1 MAGFNPNRKKKTYS
15 FNRSQASQIVSA
27 SVNGKVEYF
36 DATLVAVDS
45 PFYILDTPTS
55 QGIPP
60 PPPPPPPI
68 PPGEYDENVI
78 DFTWEESKSTS
89 FSFAF
94 SSIPVVTLE
103 VLPSDGF
110 ENIVAFLGNVTNT
123 GITVNVSA
131 PHTGQIVYRAIY
143 ASSYP
148 TTVSRSV
155 VSTSYFYTASAGY
168 NDLINQD
175 EILTSYSL
183 LTASTAPTNIFF
195 TTRDINNNGD
205 ADVAIVGSSSFG
217 LTSTAVS
224 FSAPITNRVY
234 YLAVK

>member
-45 PFYILDTPTS
+45 PFYILDIPNS
-55 QGIPP
+55 QDIPP
-60 PPPPPPPI
+60 PPPPL
-68 PPGEYDENVI
+68 PPGQYDEDVI
-78 DFTWEESKSTS
+78 DFTWEDTKSVPLNIT
-89 FSFAF
+89 F
-94 SSIPVVTLE
+94 SSEPIVTLE
-103 VLPSDGF
+103 ILPAGGY
-110 ENIVAFLGNVTNT
+110 ENIVAFLGNVSQGN
-123 GITVNVSA
+123 IVVNLSA
-131 PHTGQIVYRAIY
+131 PHSGQIVYRAIY
-143 ASSYP
+143 SSVYP
-148 TTVSRSV
+148 TAVSRSV

-175 EILTSYSL
+175 EILANYSL
-183 LTASTAPTNIFF
+183 LTASTTPANIFF

-205 ADVAIVGSSSFG
+205 ADVAIVGTGSFG

>member
-45 PFYILDTPTS
+45 PFYILDIPNS
-55 QGIPP
+55 QGI
-60 PPPPPPPI
+60 PPPPPPI

-78 DFTWEESKSTS
+78 DFTWEDTKTVPLS
-89 FSFAF
+89 FTF
-94 SSIPVVTLE
+94 SSTPIVTLE
-103 VLPSDGF
+103 VLPAGGY
-110 ENIVAFLGNVTNT
+110 ENIVAFLGNVSPGN
-123 GITVNVSA
+123 IVVNLSA
-131 PHTGQIVYRAIY
+131 PHSGKIVYRAIY
-143 ASSYP
+143 SSVYP
-148 TTVSRSV
+148 TAVSRSV

-168 NDLINQD
+168 NDLFNQD
-175 EILTSYSL
+175 EILANYSL
-183 LTASTAPTNIFF
+183 LTASTAPTNVFF

-205 ADVAIVGSSSFG
+205 ADVAIIGSGSFG
-217 LTSTAVS
+217 LTSTEVS

>member
-45 PFYILDTPTS
+45 PFYILDIPNS

-60 PPPPPPPI
+60 PPPPI
-68 PPGEYDENVI
+68 PPGQYDEDVI
-78 DFTWEESKSTS
+78 DFTWEDTKSVPLNIT
-89 FSFAF
+89 F
-94 SSIPVVTLE
+94 SSEPIVTLE
-103 VLPSDGF
+103 ILPAGGY
-110 ENIVAFLGNVTNT
+110 ENIIAFLGDVSQGN
-123 GITVNVSA
+123 ITVNLSA
-131 PHTGQIVYRAIY
+131 PHSGQIVYRAIY
-143 ASSYP
+143 SSVYP
-148 TTVSRSV
+148 TVVSRSV

-168 NDLINQD
+168 NDLVNQD
-175 EILTSYSL
+175 EILTNYSL
-183 LTASTAPTNIFF
+183 LTASTAPVNMFF

-205 ADVAIVGSSSFG
+205 ADVAIIGSSSFG
-217 LTSTAVS
+217 LTSTEVS